1 MEKRMSTE
9 GFFFANN
16 ADDMEIGDS
25 GFVSRS
31 DGWMENKYNGFIRDP
46 EGRIYDNEGDL
57 VWDPFDMD
65 EEFDEEEYEFYHD

>member
-1 MEKRMSTE
+1 MSTE

-57 VWDPFDMD
+57 VWDPLD
-65 EEFDEEEYEFYHD
+65 EEDYIDEEEDDYEWYHH